1 MAQSRAYK
9 MVFDKIE
16 SRDYDK
22 DDLLN
27 KMDVFLMC
35 NRITG
40 EQYKEL
46 KGKMEADEEVTAE

>member
-16 SRDYDK
+16 SGNYDK

-46 KGKMEADEEVTAE
+46 AEKMGAQAEE